1 MDSADYNRLI
11 RNKAVALQNQLI
23 SQKIQEYDLS
33 SQSPNLN
40 HEDSADYFKRSVL
53 SSRRA
58 TQFNNQYQNNVF
70 LKGDLSE
77 LSQLNPVFSN
87 HHATLK
93 LNKKFSKFRYD
104 KFDDSMLKHA
114 NQSLYT
120 TNNNNHTQSNKGF
133 RTKLNTMKS
142 AYNDLE
148 NKSFQQKSCRS
159 RNNSQLDVEESY
171 PIAS

>member
-1 MDSADYNRLI
+1 MDSADYNLQN
-11 RNKAVALQNQLI
+11 RNKAVTLQNQLI

-33 SQSPNLN
+33 SASPNIN
-40 HEDSADYFKRSVL
+40 HEESADYFKRSVL

-58 TQFNNQYQNNVF
+58 TQFNKQYQNNVF

-87 HHATLK
+87 HHSTLK
-93 LNKKFSKFRYD
+93 LNKKFTKFRYD
-104 KFDDSMLKHA
+104 KFEESIMKQA
-114 NQSLYT
+114 NQSLYST
-120 TNNNNHTQSNKGF
+120 HNNHTHSNKGI
-133 RTKLNTMKS
+133 RNKLNTTKS

-148 NKSFQQKSCRS
+148 NKSFQHKSCRS

-171 PIAS
+171 PITS